1 MHRISVHGLW
11 AFCLLFLL
19 TNYSLAQD
27 SEPQSSDAPKTVVP
41 LAQDQ
46 DQQKATRDVH
56 KLRPQ
61 YPTDELLEMSEA
73 ALQKGFDYLVKS
85 QNEDGSWGS
94 HDPKIANLSNFG
106 FQLRNRGSQ
115 DAVRTACTAICAEA
129 LLYQPN
135 RTEEQETALDKAIK
149 ELSREVEFEFHPGET
164 FASWG
169 YGYKLGFLVELHN
182 SPFADK
188 LDEKQLMAAGQS
200 CVDGLVDLTQ
210 ADGGW
215 GYYSGVMKDFQ
226 SMSFNTAFF
235 ALSLKRAKEMGI
247 DVPEGLVVDA
257 SKIVDRVR
265 APDGTIG
272 YDARFTHNRSTV
284 LSNLGAGSRT
294 ISSTWALKE
303 LGFYGEA
310 DMDKAMQVFENGENY
325 LEQGRKL
332 IQPHSA
338 VHQISGYFFFFGYN
352 YATEAAAQMG
362 DKLSQKRWDR
372 FGWTMLRTQE
382 DDGRWW
388 DTPAGEYGDK
398 WGTGFALLTLQRY
411 VTETK
416 RRIAMEKFSDRAN
429 QDAGNKDPQSDDKSK
444 PKEGP
449 ASETGS
455 EKDDDNSSF

>member
-1 MHRISVHGLW
+1 MTTIAKLNLPVI
-11 AFCLLFLL
+11 LL
-19 TNYSLAQD
+19 TAFLTLSTCPFLAAQNQKT
-27 SEPQSSDAPKTVVP
+27 ESDQ
-41 LAQDQ
+41 AQQEEKPD
-46 DQQKATRDVH
+46 DVH
-56 KLRPQ
+56 QLLPKHD
-61 YPTDELLEMSEA
+61 TDTLLKMSEEA
-73 ALQKGFDYLVKS
+73 IQKGFDFLVET
-85 QNEDGSWGS
+85 QNDDGSWGS
-94 HDPKIANLSNFG
+94 HDPRIANLANFG

-129 LLYQPN
+129 LLRQPN
-135 RTEEQETALDKAIK
+135 RTEAQTEALERAIQELT
-149 ELSREVEFEFHPGET
+149 REVEFEFHPGET

-169 YGYKLGFLVELHN
+169 YGYKLGFLVILRDSDYGKEN
-182 SPFADK
+182 VDEDK
-188 LDEKQLMAAGQS
+188 LMAAAQS
-200 CVDGLVDLTQ
+200 CVDGLVGLTQ

-235 ALSLKRAKEMGI
+235 ALSLKRADEMGLE
-247 DVPEGLVVDA
+247 VPEDLVVDA

-272 YDARFTHNRSTV
+272 YDARFTHDRSTV
-284 LSNLGAGSRT
+284 LMNLGAGSRT
-294 ISSTWALKE
+294 ISSTWALKQ

-352 YATEAAAQMG
+352 YASEAAAKMG
-362 DKLSQKRWDR
+362 ERVSQERWDR
-372 FGWTMLRTQE
+372 FGWTMIRTQE
-382 DDGRWW
+382 SNGSWW

-398 WGTGFALLTLQRY
+398 WGTGFALQTLQRY

-416 RRIAMEKFSDRAN
+416 RRKAMEKLEQQRKNEDRR
-429 QDAGNKDPQSDDKSK
+429 
-444 PKEGP
+444 
-449 ASETGS
+449 
-455 EKDDDNSSF
+455 

>member
-1 MHRISVHGLW
+1 MIKLANFV
-11 AFCLLFLL
+11 AVLL
-19 TNYSLAQD
+19 TVGVVC
-27 SEPQSSDAPKTVVP
+27 SSVAP
-41 LAQDQ
+41 AQDQ
-46 DQQKATRDVH
+46 TPEPEKTQQEAPEDVH
-56 KLRPQ
+56 QLLPKHD
-61 YPTDELLEMSEA
+61 TDKLLEMSEA
-73 ALQKGFDYLVKS
+73 AIQTGFDFLIKT

-94 HDPKIANLSNFG
+94 HDPKIANLANFG

-129 LLYQPN
+129 LLKQPN
-135 RTEEQETALDKAIK
+135 RSEIQEAALAKAIK
-149 ELSREVEFEFHPGET
+149 ELIREVEFEFHPGET

-169 YGYKLGFLVELHN
+169 YGYKLGFLVVLHDSQYGEEN
-182 SPFADK
+182 VDK
-188 LDEKQLMAAGQS
+188 DTLMAAAES
-200 CVDGLVDLTQ
+200 CVNGLVDLAQ

-247 DVPEGLVVDA
+247 DVPENMVVDA

-272 YDARFTHNRSTV
+272 YDARFTHDRSTV

-303 LGFYGEA
+303 LGFYNEA

-352 YATEAAAQMG
+352 YASESAAKMG
-362 DKLSQKRWDR
+362 DRISQERWDR

-382 DDGRWW
+382 PDGCWW

-398 WGTGFALLTLQRY
+398 WGTGFAIQTLQRF

-416 RRIAMEKFSDRAN
+416 RRKAMEKF
-429 QDAGNKDPQSDDKSK
+429 
-444 PKEGP
+444 KEGNTPP
-449 ASETGS
+449 AENNR
-455 EKDDDNSSF
+455 DDEGDNEEENDNEESNDG

>member
-1 MHRISVHGLW
+1 MTQRNNLFAMIL
-11 AFCLLFLL
+11 FCGSL
-19 TNYSLAQD
+19 SLASNAHCQD
-27 SEPQSSDAPKTVVP
+27 EIQGSPKSAPETTQQ
-41 LAQDQ
+41 ADSQDR
-46 DQQKATRDVH
+46 KTRDVH

-61 YPTDELLEMSEA
+61 FPTDQLLEMSEV
-73 ALQKGFDYLVKS
+73 ALQKGFDYLVQS

-94 HDPKIANLSNFG
+94 HDPQIANLSNFG

-129 LLYQPN
+129 LLHQPN
-135 RTEEQETALDKAIK
+135 RTEEQEAALDKAIK

-169 YGYKLGFLVELHN
+169 YGYKLGFLVELHD
-182 SPFADK
+182 SAFADK
-188 LDEKQLMAAGQS
+188 LDKETLFAAAQS

-215 GYYSGVMKDFQ
+215 GYYSGVMKDFT

-247 DVPEGLVVDA
+247 EVPKSLVVDA

-272 YDARFTHNRSTV
+272 YDARFTHDRSTV

-352 YATEAAAQMG
+352 YATEAASQMG

-416 RRIAMEKFSDRAN
+416 RRIAMKKFSESQKAEEP
-429 QDAGNKDPQSDDKSK
+429 KDDEE
-444 PKEGP
+444 KE
-449 ASETGS
+449 SETDS
-455 EKDDDNSSF
+455 KDKDDQ